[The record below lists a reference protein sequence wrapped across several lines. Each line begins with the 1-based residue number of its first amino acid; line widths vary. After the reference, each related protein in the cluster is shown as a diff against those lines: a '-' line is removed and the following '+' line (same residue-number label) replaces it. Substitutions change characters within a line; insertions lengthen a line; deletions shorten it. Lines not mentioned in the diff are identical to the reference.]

1 MKNMQKAMNGLIG
14 RAALV
19 AAVIGTVTMALPSS
33 AATRTVTNTVNG
45 IAWQL
50 QINTSTKTV
59 AVGPMTGTPE
69 NVSDYAPG
77 RAIAQSIT
85 GTLDIPEAFM
95 VDGEKYTVNRIG
107 NRAFIRCK
115 PSAFI
120 FPAGLGDIWNCAFYN
135 CPNIAM
141 LVFKGPTMSSPG
153 EMQSYSTLVLKASG
167 NNNLFGSASTIKR
180 VLVGPNMKMDT
191 STKANFTVPS
201 TTTDAVFLLPS
212 TSENTT
218 WDGVNIAGSDT
229 MVLYYGV
236 DTTKKAIT
244 FATADAAEL
253 IAFFDFAPLVKE
265 HLGLDTRLSITNSV
279 TMTEEQTTTLSTYG
293 FDTLAHVK
301 FEAKDAAQYANTVA
315 AVPGAATLIA
325 DPAKLR
331 GATLAV
337 PAGRKVIVPIP
348 NGGKYSLGGNG
359 TLRLS
364 REAR

>member
-1 MKNMQKAMNGLIG
+1 MKNTQKAMNGLIG
-14 RAALV
+14 RAALI
-19 AAVIGTVTMALPSS
+19 AAVICAVALPTL

-135 CPNIAM
+135 CPNIAT
-141 LVFKGPTMSSPG
+141 LVFKGPTMASPG
-153 EMQSYSTLVLKASG
+153 EMQSYSTLWFRQNGG
-167 NNNLFGSASTIKR
+167 NIFGTASTIKR
-180 VLVGPNMKMDT
+180 VIAGPNVKLNSDA
-191 STKANFTVPS
+191 KANFTVPS
-201 TTTDAVFLLPS
+201 ETTDAVFLLPS

-218 WDGVNIAGSDT
+218 WDDVNVGGADSR
-229 MVLYYGV
+229 VLYYGV
-236 DTTKKAIT
+236 DATKEAIA
-244 FATADAAEL
+244 FATADAAEI
-253 IAFFDFAPLVKE
+253 IAFLDFAPLVKE
-265 HLGLDTRLSITNSV
+265 CLGLDTRLSITNSV
-279 TMTEEQTTTLSTYG
+279 TMTEEQTTTLSAYG

-337 PAGRKVIVPIP
+337 PVGRKVIVPIP
-348 NGGKYSLGGNG
+348 NGGKYSPGGNG

>member
-1 MKNMQKAMNGLIG
+1 
-14 RAALV
+14 
-19 AAVIGTVTMALPSS
+19 
-33 AATRTVTNTVNG
+33 
-45 IAWQL
+45 
-50 QINTSTKTV
+50 
-59 AVGPMTGTPE
+59 
-69 NVSDYAPG
+69 
-77 RAIAQSIT
+77 
-85 GTLDIPEAFM
+85 
-95 VDGEKYTVNRIG
+95 
-107 NRAFIRCK
+107 
-115 PSAFI
+115 
-120 FPAGLGDIWNCAFYN
+120 
-135 CPNIAM
+135 
-141 LVFKGPTMSSPG
+141 
-153 EMQSYSTLVLKASG
+153 
-167 NNNLFGSASTIKR
+167 
-180 VLVGPNMKMDT
+180 
-191 STKANFTVPS
+191 
-201 TTTDAVFLLPS
+201 
-212 TSENTT
+212 
-218 WDGVNIAGSDT
+218 

-337 PAGRKVIVPIP
+337 PVGRKVIVPIP
-348 NGGKYSLGGNG
+348 NGGKYSPGGNG